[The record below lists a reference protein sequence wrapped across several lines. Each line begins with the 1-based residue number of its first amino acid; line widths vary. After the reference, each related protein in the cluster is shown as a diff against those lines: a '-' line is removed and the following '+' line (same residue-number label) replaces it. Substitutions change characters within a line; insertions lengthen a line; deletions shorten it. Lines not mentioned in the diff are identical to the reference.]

1 MVLKFQ
7 QNRAGRYSMPTTPTP
22 MDKGNYS
29 HSSVGVMRRAIP
41 AYVQGPVERRNAQKA
56 SLIPRMRPKS
66 LSVSIHT
73 VEFEKG
79 HGKKGLGFSV
89 VGGIDSPKGSIGIF
103 VKTVF
108 PIGQAIEQGT
118 LKEGKICQIFCEIP
132 DFESF
137 FKNSIFV
144 VGKWGVKG

>member
-1 MVLKFQ
+1 
-7 QNRAGRYSMPTTPTP
+7 MPTTPTP

-29 HSSVGVMRRAIP
+29 VMRRAIP
-41 AYVQGPVERRNAQKA
+41 AHIVQGPVERRNAQKA
-56 SLIPRMRPKS
+56 SMIPRMRPKS

-118 LKEGKICQIFCEIP
+118 LKEGTFYILFMAT
-132 DFESF
+132 
-137 FKNSIFV
+137 
-144 VGKWGVKG
+144 VG

>member
-1 MVLKFQ
+1 MLALIYDRVETLVKITPDVLLLTSNGFFSLPWFQ
-7 QNRAGRYSMPTTPTP
+7 NHRAGRYSMPTTPTP
-22 MDKGNYS
+22 MDKGNYN
-29 HSSVGVMRRAIP
+29 SSVGVMRRAIP

-118 LKEGKICQIFCEIP
+118 LKEGKTP
-132 DFESF
+132 
-137 FKNSIFV
+137 
-144 VGKWGVKG
+144 

>member
-1 MVLKFQ
+1 MEQGQRRIQFLWSTAAISTVLVMHDQSETLLNFSIFQ
-7 QNRAGRYSMPTTPTP
+7 NNYRGRYSMPTTPTP
-22 MDKGNYS
+22 MDKQNY
-29 HSSVGVMRRAIP
+29 GVMRRAIP
-41 AYVQGPVERRNAQKA
+41 AHVVTQGPVERRNAQQKA
-56 SLIPRMRPKS
+56 SMIPRIRPKS

-108 PIGQAIEQGT
+108 SVGQAIDQGT
-118 LKEGKICQIFCEIP
+118 IKEGQ
-132 DFESF
+132 
-137 FKNSIFV
+137 
-144 VGKWGVKG
+144 